1 MGSTKKVA
9 LVTGATGIQGRALIS
24 HLSKPDSGWDEIYGV
39 SRKPLDFENRAK
51 RLSFDMYDMKGAKYY
66 EDYVIERRKKG
77 AKWTWSSLR
86 PGCIIGYSL
95 GFMNLLH
102 NIGVYGT
109 MCKELGYAFRFPG
122 TPVAYKVLL
131 DCVDVDLLADCQI
144 WLATHPEAQNDFYN
158 ISNGDIFRFEQLWPV
173 LAAWFGVE
181 VGPSLRIPLTQF
193 MPHHKDTWASII
205 KKHGL
210 KDIPF
215 EKMAQWEF
223 ADAIF
228 SVPSDGFGDV
238 TKLRKAGYEK
248 HRLYTE
254 EVFIHKLDTL
264 ADMKVI
270 PRYSSKNECP
280 SCPACPGATW
290 TSEEGVKKL
299 V

>member
-1 MGSTKKVA
+1 MSNISKDTAIWMANIIEALEETKN
-9 LVTGATGIQGRALIS
+9 
-24 HLSKPDSGWDEIYGV
+24 
-39 SRKPLDFENRAK
+39 PLQHVYFTT
-51 RLSFDMYDMKGAKYY
+51 GAKYY
-66 EDYVIERRKKG
+66 GECPPLRHFPPNFYYDEEDYVTERRKKG

-102 NIGVYGT
+102 NIAVFGT
-109 MCKELGYAFRFPG
+109 LCKELGYVFRFPG

-158 ISNGDIFRFEQLWPV
+158 ISNGDMFRFQQLWPV
-173 LAAWFGVE
+173 LAAWFGME

-193 MPHHKDTWASII
+193 MPHHKDTWMSII

-210 KDIPF
+210 RDIPF
-215 EKMAQWEF
+215 EKVAQWEF
-223 ADAIF
+223 ADAMF
-228 SVPSDGFGDV
+228 SIPSDEFGDV

-248 HRLYTE
+248 LRLYTE
-254 EVFIHKLDTL
+254 EVFMHKLDTL

-270 PRYSSKNECP
+270 PRYRSKTECP
-280 SCPACPGATW
+280 SCPGAIW